1 MATLEIGGK
10 RVQVDDGFKS
20 LSPEAQQ
27 QMVQQIAAQIG
38 VAAAP
43 PAPAGQGFGNNIAQQ
58 AGDGVFFGFGDEIS
72 ARLNAMTGY
81 DAATGTYGN
90 RTTYAD
96 QLAAVRAQERQF
108 EAEHPVLAPVAE
120 VGGALVTAAVPAGLA
135 MRGGS
140 LASRVGAAGLA
151 GAAQGAAYGFGEGE
165 GLADRTEKA
174 KWSGL
179 FGGVIGGAAPL
190 VGAGARKLVEKVG
203 EGRALRAAA
212 KGAPS
217 IDELRARANAI
228 YAEADKVSNLPRP
241 ALADALAGT
250 LEEANRLGLDDMLHP
265 SASRVAVKMS
275 EAGAKEGP
283 VGFREL
289 DILRRQAQV
298 PAGNVTNRSEQAIGS
313 RMIEGIDGYMDDA
326 SPSLASAL
334 GEARDMWSRMRKAET
349 IQRMMDTGDAYLS
362 GKSSGIRNQA
372 RSLVKNPK
380 ASRGYTAAEKA
391 ALTRLANPGLLEAA
405 LHYASG
411 GLGQM
416 ATVGAGG
423 SMGGIP
429 GALAGGAVAATARK
443 ASEAITTRK
452 AQLVQAL
459 IANGGE
465 VALPTLT
472 KKQRALIEALYMAG
486 MRPSASALAEALR

>member
-1 MATLEIGGK
+1 MIEIELPDATIAEFPEGTAREVIQSALQK
-10 RVQVDDGFKS
+10 RFG
-20 LSPEAQQ
+20 AQPQ
-27 QMVQQIAAQIG
+27 
-38 VAAAP
+38 P
-43 PAPAGQGFGNNIAQQ
+43 SGQGTLNNVAQQ
-58 AGDGVFFGFGDEIS
+58 AGDGVLFGFGDEIS

-108 EAEHPVLAPVAE
+108 EADHPVLAPVAE

-165 GLADRTEKA
+165 RGVKDRA
-174 KWSGL
+174 RNAAWAGG
-179 FGGVIGGAAPL
+179 FGGLLGIATPVL
-190 VGAGARKLVEKVG
+190 GAGARKLVEKAG

-241 ALADALAGT
+241 ALAEALAGT
-250 LEEANRLGLDDMLHP
+250 LEDANRLGLDDMLHP

-349 IQRMMDTGDAYLS
+349 IQRMIDTGDAYTS
-362 GKSSGIRNQA
+362 GKASGIRNQA
-372 RSLVKNPK
+372 RSLVKSPK

-391 ALTRLANPGLLEAA
+391 ALTRLANPGFVEHTLA
-405 LHYASG
+405 HIGG
-411 GLGQM
+411 GLGNTAAM
-416 ATVGAGG
+416 LGGYNAGG
-423 SMGGIP
+423 VAGGI
-429 GALAGGAVAATARK
+429 AGNVLSAAARG

-472 KKQRALIEALYMAG
+472 KKQQALIEALYMAG
-486 MRPSASALAEALR
+486 MRPSASALAEALSVK